1 MKGRHI
7 HHLILCTV
15 YGICKVNKRVP
26 EVKFTAIITKYKELR
41 QSGSLVHHIPLKT
54 ETDRGD
60 IIKFYNAIYIPTMKV
75 VLTQFTPKDTAN
87 PTVEAM
93 TTPRTRTTPQRVG
106 TTGHVY

>member
-1 MKGRHI
+1 MTY
-7 HHLILCTV
+7 LPLV
-15 YGICKVNKRVP
+15 ASQVNKRVP

-75 VLTQFTPKDTAN
+75 VLTQFTPKDTVRRGRGWA
-87 PTVEAM
+87 
-93 TTPRTRTTPQRVG
+93 RSRVQG
-106 TTGHVY
+106 RGRAWARDRGQGRVQGRGRG